1 MKTYIM
7 ENRNKKLEL
16 WKEAIP
22 RMNEE
27 DLEFLLDFSEC
38 FDAKLV
44 KMAKARYTEI
54 TKPQDEEEV
63 HVVVVDSLAS
73 DVFEILEEME
83 CAGKYNE
90 DGEIVFSYKDSTFY
104 ITIHEDEHPFI
115 EIWEYCGK
123 RVDMNNVDEVTK
135 AHQAI
140 NSVNCMGDISVIY
153 TFNDKNEM
161 CVHFGTR
168 TLFFDHIPNRKGYL
182 EYLLARFFDAHRFFE
197 HKMQTFYG
205 EEPFGKTV
213 N

>member
-1 MKTYIM
+1 M
-7 ENRNKKLEL
+7 ENRDKKLAL

-54 TKPQDEEEV
+54 TKPQDEEDL
-63 HVVVVDSLAS
+63 HVAVVDSLVS

-83 CAGKYNE
+83 CAGKYDE

-104 ITIHEDEHPFI
+104 ITINEDEHPFI
-115 EIWEYCGK
+115 EIWEYCWK
-123 RVDMNNVDEVTK
+123 RFDKNNVDEVTK
-135 AHQAI
+135 VHRAI
-140 NSVNCMGDISVIY
+140 NSVNCMGDISVNY
-153 TFNDKNEM
+153 AFNNKNEM

-168 TLFFDHIPNRKGYL
+168 TLFFDLIPNRKGYL
-182 EYLLARFFDAHRFFE
+182 EYLLERFFDAHRYFE